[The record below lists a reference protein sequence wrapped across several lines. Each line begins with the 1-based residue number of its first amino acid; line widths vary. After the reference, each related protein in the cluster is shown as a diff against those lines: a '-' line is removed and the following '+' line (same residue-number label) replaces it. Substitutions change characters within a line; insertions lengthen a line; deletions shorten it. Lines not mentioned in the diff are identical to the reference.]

1 MELLLNLV
9 WISVA
14 LLTLASFLQRR
25 RECSWT
31 ARVPHHKAL
40 LAIGCA
46 LVLLFP
52 VVSASDD
59 LHPTQAVFDDA
70 NKRIHQLSAV
80 LQHVPGDSSPDIIPA
95 LLAVCLISL
104 LLVLE
109 WRETWPEVVRIA
121 GSARIPEDGRSP
133 PRP

>member
-9 WISVA
+9 WIA
-14 LLTLASFLQRR
+14 LALMALSSFVRR
-25 RECSWT
+25 RRQGTWT

-40 LAIGCA
+40 LALGCA

-59 LHPTQAVFDDA
+59 LHPTQALLEDA
-70 NKRIHQLSAV
+70 SKRIHQLSAV
-80 LQHVPGDSSPDIIPA
+80 LQHAPGDAPPGIFPA
-95 LLAVCLISL
+95 LLLACLLS
-104 LLVLE
+104 LVLVSE
-109 WRETWPEVVRIA
+109 WREIQPEVIGIAGRVRIP
-121 GSARIPEDGRSP
+121 RDGRSP